1 MRVFVTGSAGF
12 IGFHLVQR
20 LLRDGHTVAG
30 FDGMTKYYDVTL
42 KESRSAILRRSK
54 NFTEVRGLL
63 EDKTALAA
71 AVSALSPDV
80 IVHLAAQAG
89 VRYGLE
95 NPRAYFDSNLTGS
108 FNLFEA
114 ARIVRPRHLVIASTS
129 SVYGSNDS
137 IPFRETDRTGQPLS
151 LYAATKIGMEAM
163 AHSYA
168 HLHGMPTT
176 ALRFFTVYGPWGRP
190 DMALFKFTSAILAG
204 EPVEVYGDGRMTRD
218 FTFIDDLIEAIMRV
232 ISLPPQD
239 EKAPYRT
246 INIGGGQPVVLSD
259 FIAAIELAL
268 GKTALRK
275 FLPHQP
281 GDMRRTFASADELV
295 RLTGFRPSTP
305 LSVGV
310 PAFVDWYKEYFGL
323 PIHGDENVSIR

>member
-30 FDGMTKYYDVTL
+30 FDGMTQYYDVTL

-71 AVSALSPDV
+71 AASALSPDV

-95 NPRAYFDSNLTGS
+95 NPRAYVESNLTGS

-114 ARIVRPRHLVIASTS
+114 ARIVQPRHLVIASTS

-168 HLHGMPTT
+168 HLHGIPTT

-218 FTFIDDLIEAIMRV
+218 FTFIDDLIEAIMRL
-232 ISLPPQD
+232 IGLPPQV
-239 EKAPYRT
+239 EETPYRT

-268 GKTALRK
+268 GKTASRK

-281 GDMRRTFASADELV
+281 GDMGRTFASADELV

-310 PAFVDWYKEYFGL
+310 PAFVGWYKEYFGL
-323 PIHGDENVSIR
+323 PVHGDENVSIR